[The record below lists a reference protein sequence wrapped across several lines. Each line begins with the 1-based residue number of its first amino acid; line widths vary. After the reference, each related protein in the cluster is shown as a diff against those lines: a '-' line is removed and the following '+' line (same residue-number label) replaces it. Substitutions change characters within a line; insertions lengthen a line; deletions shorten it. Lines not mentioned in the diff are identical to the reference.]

1 MHEVVRPALVI
12 LLIVL
17 LAGCSA
23 SRRRRSGVP
32 GAAAGD
38 MDYGAV
44 AAMVTGY
51 NITDGGF
58 VIRRGKIEL
67 EGTSV
72 EGSFGFTARIN
83 RDNDFIASV
92 RGPLGIE
99 LVRLLAVEN
108 EIAAIDRFNR
118 TVYMGKKDEFLKKNG
133 MPDDFIKILFGDMPE
148 LVRATFE
155 ATDENEVLIRIKERD
170 TDREVSLCVD
180 EMKVCRQKL
189 ISRESG
195 HEIMMQFSDFR
206 SNGGK
211 KYASL
216 IEMKEGKKMLHVTVK
231 IDELVAGFDER
242 IEFNLPPYRRSSI

>member
-1 MHEVVRPALVI
+1 MRKIVLPAFVI
-12 LLIVL
+12 LLILL

-23 SRRRRSGVP
+23 SRRRRSAVP
-32 GAAAGD
+32 EPTGGTVN
-38 MDYGAV
+38 YSAV

-72 EGSFGFTARIN
+72 EGGFGFTARIN
-83 RDNDFIASV
+83 SDGDFVASV

-99 LVRLLAVEN
+99 MLRLLAVGN
-108 EIAAIDRFNR
+108 EIAAIDRFSR
-118 TVYMGKKDEFLKKNG
+118 TVYVGKKDEFLRKNG
-133 MPDDFIKILFGDMPE
+133 LPEDFIRILFGDMPD
-148 LVRATFE
+148 LTGATFE
-155 ATDENEVLIRIKERD
+155 TVTANEVLIRMREKNTERQ
-170 TDREVSLCVD
+170 VSVCVD
-180 EMKVCRQKL
+180 EMKVCSQKVV
-189 ISRESG
+189 SRETG
-195 HEIMMQFSDFR
+195 QEIEMQFSNFR
-206 SNGGK
+206 SDGGK

-216 IEMKEGKKMLHVTVK
+216 IEMNEGKKKLHVTVK

>member
-1 MHEVVRPALVI
+1 MRKVVIQALVI
-12 LLIVL
+12 LVILL

-23 SRRRRSGVP
+23 SRRSRSAEP
-32 GAAAGD
+32 GATGGAV
-38 MDYGAV
+38 DYSAV

-83 RDNDFIASV
+83 RDGDFVASV

-99 LVRLLAVEN
+99 LVRLLAVGN

-118 TVYMGKKDEFLKKNG
+118 TVYMGKKDEFLRKNG
-133 MPDDFIKILFGDMPE
+133 MPEDFVRILFGDMPE
-148 LVRATFE
+148 LAGATFE
-155 ATDENEVLIRIKERD
+155 AKTENEVMVRIREQNTERI
-170 TDREVSLCVD
+170 VSVCVD
-180 EMKVCRQKL
+180 EMKVCSQKV

-195 HEIMMQFSDFR
+195 HEITIQFSDFR
-206 SNGGK
+206 SDGGK

-216 IEMKEGKKMLHVTVK
+216 IEMKEGMKKLHVTVK
-231 IDELVAGFDER
+231 IDELVAGFNER
-242 IEFNLPPYRRSSI
+242 IEFNLPPYQRSSI